1 MLVIFRKIL
10 FTFTFNLALF
20 IFLIIG
26 IQNSESKSKV
36 NLIIWETIT
45 LPISFI
51 AGVSFITGS
60 LTRSVISLNSKNKN
74 FFL

>member
-60 LTRSVISLNSKNKN
+60 ITGSFVPIFFDNKKIIS
-74 FFL
+74 

>member
-60 LTRSVISLNSKNKN
+60 LTGTLVSLNSKNKKD
-74 FFL
+74 LL